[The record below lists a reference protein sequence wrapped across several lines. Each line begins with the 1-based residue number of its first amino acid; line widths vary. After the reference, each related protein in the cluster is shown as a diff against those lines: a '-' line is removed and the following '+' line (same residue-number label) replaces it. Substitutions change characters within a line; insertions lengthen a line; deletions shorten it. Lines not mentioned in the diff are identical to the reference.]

1 MSNVVL
7 FSIFQHMIRYRYLP
21 FTHSKPKY
29 QGHDESG
36 KVIRAKWL
44 LNGEEV
50 GLGNLFTYLLL
61 LKYTINTR
69 HTSM

>member
-1 MSNVVL
+1 ML
-7 FSIFQHMIRYRYLP
+7 FYFFMFQHMIRYRYLP

-29 QGHDESG
+29 QGHEESG

-50 GLGNLFTYLLL
+50 GLGFFFIL
-61 LKYTINTR
+61 
-69 HTSM
+69 

>member
-1 MSNVVL
+1 M
-7 FSIFQHMIRYRYLP
+7 FQHMIRYRYLP

-50 GLGNLFTYLLL
+50 GLGIFLYFIIIKLDNIYTYT
-61 LKYTINTR
+61 YVT
-69 HTSM
+69 

>member
-1 MSNVVL
+1 MTHVIL
-7 FSIFQHMIRYRYLP
+7 FTNFQHMIRYRYLP

-29 QGHDESG
+29 QGHDDSG

-50 GLGNLFTYLLL
+50 GLGKLFTYLL
-61 LKYTINTR
+61 
-69 HTSM
+69 

>member
-1 MSNVVL
+1 MLRFHQLFFSN
-7 FSIFQHMIRYRYLP
+7 FQHMIRYRYLP

-29 QGHDESG
+29 QGHDDSG

-50 GLGNLFTYLLL
+50 GKGNLFYICYIADVL
-61 LKYTINTR
+61 
-69 HTSM
+69 